1 MKKVD
6 GPAVRSAD
14 ATDAALAGVP
24 GVLAITLGD
33 IATACRE
40 GLMAV
45 AVEAGLATA
54 AAITRLGR
62 APGLPW

>member
-6 GPAVRSAD
+6 GPAVRLVD

-24 GVLAITLGD
+24 AELAVALVD
-33 IATACRE
+33 IAGACRV

-45 AVEAGLATA
+45 NCTVTSGMASPRSVADDGYDT
-54 AAITRLGR
+54 
-62 APGLPW
+62 